1 MEARSGRMAINRR
14 RGRLVPKRR
23 DAWSNLQAV
32 NARSPMGSGE
42 ATMTNADSHDSDQ
55 NSTLQFKKRQPFG
68 QITTTL

>member
-1 MEARSGRMAINRR
+1 MAINRR

-55 NSTLQFKKRQPFG
+55 NSTLQFKKG
-68 QITTTL
+68 SVSLSVKNSKVIE